1 MAPSFFETN
10 FEVPLFL
17 KCFEE
22 LAVDEEDRW
31 KDNFRRKEENV
42 FWKFVNFINTEYE
55 REEI

>member
-1 MAPSFFETN
+1 MAPSFFEIN
-10 FEVPLFL
+10 FQVPLFL

-31 KDNFRRKEENV
+31 KDNFRKEENV